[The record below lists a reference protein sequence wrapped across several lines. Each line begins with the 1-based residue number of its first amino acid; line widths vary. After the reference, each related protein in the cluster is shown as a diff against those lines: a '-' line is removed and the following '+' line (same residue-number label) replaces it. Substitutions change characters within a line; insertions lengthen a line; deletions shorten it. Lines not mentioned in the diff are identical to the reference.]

1 MILYFLFR
9 LFIFLITFELF
20 LNLLIKFLKFKK
32 IPWIITNTDENPVF
46 NKKKLIHFS
55 NQLTIKNW
63 VGIGNQNNL
72 TKKKFSLKI
81 TKSNLGNMEKE

>member
-46 NKKKLIHFS
+46 NKKKINSFFKSTYNKELGWNWKPKQSHKEKIFFK
-55 NQLTIKNW
+55 NNKIK
-63 VGIGNQNNL
+63 
-72 TKKKFSLKI
+72 F
-81 TKSNLGNMEKE
+81 GNMEKE